1 MRERGVRYTPPYPL
15 STSLRAPTLT
25 TRLQFRQSVGAVS
38 LGDVGQEVKDT
49 SAVAPLVA
57 VPADQLDEVV
67 VQGDTGLGIE
77 DGRVGVAV
85 QVRGDDIVL
94 RVGKDA
100 CSMLS

>member
-1 MRERGVRYTPPYPL
+1 M
-15 STSLRAPTLT
+15 
-25 TRLQFRQSVGAVS
+25 QS
-38 LGDVGQEVKDT
+38 LGTVDLRDVGQEVQDT
-49 SAVAPLVA
+49 SAVAPLVV

-94 RVGKDA
+94 GVAKNA
-100 CSMLS
+100 YSMLS